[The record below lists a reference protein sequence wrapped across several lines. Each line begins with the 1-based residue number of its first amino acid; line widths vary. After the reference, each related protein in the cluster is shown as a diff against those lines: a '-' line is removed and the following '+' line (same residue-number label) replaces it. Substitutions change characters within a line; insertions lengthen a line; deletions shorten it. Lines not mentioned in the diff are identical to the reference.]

1 MGKKKKIPVAVKPEK
16 LDIWQKR
23 LAEADAAWGSQVE
36 KMDHREKLYRGES
49 VLEPLVKG
57 DKNGEKPKHVRNIIF
72 ENIETQISSA
82 IPQPKVTACRKED
95 EPLAAII
102 ENFLRN
108 ELDRMD
114 FEMMNDMAERTVPIQ
129 GGVLFL
135 TEWDNLAGTHTTLGQ
150 LQQTLIHPK
159 QLAPQPGVYTGL
171 KNMDW
176 FILKIPTTKS
186 EILRKYGIDLR
197 DEGEAEPQIR
207 GTGDEDTSLDAI
219 TQYIGYQ
226 KGDHGGIDRYSWACE
241 RELEDLENY
250 QARRQEVCTGC
261 GAPKSAEVAD
271 GKCPNCGGTKW
282 ESKVRDF
289 EEILV
294 PVVTAMGNQI
304 PGMVAGLDELGQ
316 EIMVPTKVP
325 FYRPDVFPA
334 VLQRSVSVFGQ
345 LLGNS
350 DVDAIEDQQNTIN
363 RMEKK
368 IIDRFL
374 KAGTRITLPNNAA
387 LRVDPEDQDVW
398 YIDNAAQASLVNT
411 YDFTGNLV
419 NELNYTAQVYEESRQ
434 ALGVTNS
441 YQGRP
446 DATATSGKAKEYA
459 AAQAAGR
466 LESKRV
472 MKNAAYAA
480 MFELMFKF
488 QLAYADEP
496 RPIRYRNHKG
506 ETEYGE
512 FNRYDF
518 LKQDAAGQWYWND
531 AFLFSVDTAGTL
543 ASNREAMWQETRAN
557 FQSGTFGD
565 PKVTETQILFWTKME
580 LLHYPGAGDTRK
592 YLEEKLRR
600 EQEQAAQA
608 RAMQLQMQ
616 QRQLEMQQL
625 RAGRPPAEGLPAP
638 GANQMSA
645 APGQLI

>member
-1 MGKKKKIPVAVKPEK
+1 MGKEKILAGVKPEK
-16 LDIWQKR
+16 LELWQKR
-23 LAEADAAWGSQVE
+23 LAEADAGFSGERE

-57 DKNGEKPKHVRNIIF
+57 DKQGKKPPHVRNIIF

-82 IPQPKVTACRKED
+82 IPQPKVTACRKKD

-114 FEMMNDMAERTVPIQ
+114 FEVMNDLAERTVPIQ

-150 LQQTLIHPK
+150 LEETVIHPK

-171 KNMDW
+171 KDMDW
-176 FILKIPTTKS
+176 FIVKIPTTKA
-186 EILRKYGIDLR
+186 EILRKYGVDLR

-207 GTGDEDTSLDAI
+207 GTGDEDVSLDAI

-226 KGDHGGIDRYSWACE
+226 KGERGGIDRYSWACD
-241 RELEDLENY
+241 RELEDLEDY
-250 QARRQEVCTGC
+250 QARRQEICARC
-261 GAPKSAEVAD
+261 GAPKTAGAE
-271 GKCPNCGGTKW
+271 GGTCPGCGGTKW
-282 ESKVRDF
+282 ETRVRDH

-294 PVVTAMGNQI
+294 PVVTAMGHQI
-304 PGMVAGLDELGQ
+304 PGMVPGLGELGQ
-316 EIMVPTKVP
+316 EVMVPTKVP
-325 FYRPDVFPA
+325 FYKPDVYPL

-350 DVDAIEDQQNTIN
+350 DVDAIEDQQNTVN

-368 IIDRFL
+368 IIDRFM

-411 YDFTGNLV
+411 YDFTGNLA
-419 NELNYTAQVYEESRQ
+419 NELNYLAQVYEEGRQ

-496 RPIRYRNHKG
+496 RPIRYRDHKG
-506 ETEYGE
+506 ETQYGE

-518 LKQDAAGQWYWND
+518 LEQDAAGEWYWND

-543 ASNREAMWQETRAN
+543 ASNREAMWQETRQN

-565 PKVTETQILFWTKME
+565 PAATETQVLFWTKME

-592 YLEEKLRR
+592 YLEEKLVR
-600 EQEQAAQA
+600 EQEAARQAQM
-608 RAMQLQMQ
+608 MQLQMQ
-616 QRQLEMQQL
+616 QQQAAVQQL
-625 RAGRPPAEGLPAP
+625 QTGRPPVEGLPPP
-638 GANQMSA
+638 GATMMSA
-645 APGQLI
+645 AQGQPI